1 MPSYKLTY
9 FNGKGRAEVSR
20 LLLAAAGKAFEDV
33 RVDFAQWGDLKK
45 DMPQGTLPVLEV
57 DGKMKISQSGSI
69 ARYLAREFDLYGKGN
84 TDMTL
89 VDQIMDTCID
99 LFSGV
104 LKFAFLKDEAEKAQK
119 REEYLAGDAKKYL
132 GLLEKLVQEGGK
144 SGFAVGSSLT
154 VADLM
159 LYAFI
164 ENSQIVEL
172 LKDYKLLDANRKKV
186 EQLPKIK
193 EYLAKRPVTEF

>member
-1 MPSYKLTY
+1 
-9 FNGKGRAEVSR
+9 
-20 LLLAAAGKAFEDV
+20 
-33 RVDFAQWGDLKK
+33 
-45 DMPQGTLPVLEV
+45 
-57 DGKMKISQSGSI
+57 
-69 ARYLAREFDLYGKGN
+69 
-84 TDMTL
+84 MTL

-132 GLLEKLVQEGGK
+132 GLLEKLVQEG
-144 SGFAVGSSLT
+144 
-154 VADLM
+154 
-159 LYAFI
+159 
-164 ENSQIVEL
+164 
-172 LKDYKLLDANRKKV
+172 DYKLLDANRKKV

>member
-1 MPSYKLTY
+1 MPSYKFTY

-20 LLLAAAGKAFEDV
+20 LLFAAAGKAFDDV
-33 RVDFAQWGDLKK
+33 RIDSAQWSDLKK
-45 DMPQGTLPVLEV
+45 VMPQGTLPVLEV
-57 DGKMKISQSGSI
+57 GGKTKISQS
-69 ARYLAREFDLYGKGN
+69 AK
-84 TDMTL
+84 
-89 VDQIMDTCID
+89 
-99 LFSGV
+99 
-104 LKFAFLKDEAEKAQK
+104 K
-119 REEYLAGDAKKYL
+119 REEFLAGDAKKYL
-132 GLLEKLVQEGGK
+132 GFLENLVKEGGK

-193 EYLAKRPVTEF
+193 EYLAKRPVTTF

>member
-1 MPSYKLTY
+1 MPSYKFTY

-20 LLLAAAGKAFEDV
+20 LLFAAAGKAFDDV
-33 RVDFAQWGDLKK
+33 RIDSAQWSDLKK
-45 DMPQGTLPVLEV
+45 VMPQGTLPVLEV
-57 DGKMKISQSGSI
+57 GGKTKISQSVSI

-84 TDMTL
+84 TEMAL
-89 VDQIMDTCID
+89 VDQIIDTTQD
-99 LFSGV
+99 LLSAV
-104 LKFAFLKDEAEKAQK
+104 LKFAFLKDEAEKAKK
-119 REEYLAGDAKKYL
+119 REEFLAGDAKKYL
-132 GLLEKLVQEGGK
+132 GFLENLVKEGGK

-193 EYLAKRPVTEF
+193 EYLKKRPVTTF